1 MKLIGVEL
9 GVKPITNHRAIQIN
23 FNLFDGAGSQPF
35 HQLPFNSTK
44 PTTPFKKL
52 NEIEEKE
59 ELLLAWWAGPFF
71 LSFLHSAAINQC
83 F

>member
-52 NEIEEKE
+52 NEIV
-59 ELLLAWWAGPFF
+59 LLVGFIGVDFIKFIFSSLAT
-71 LSFLHSAAINQC
+71 L
-83 F
+83 